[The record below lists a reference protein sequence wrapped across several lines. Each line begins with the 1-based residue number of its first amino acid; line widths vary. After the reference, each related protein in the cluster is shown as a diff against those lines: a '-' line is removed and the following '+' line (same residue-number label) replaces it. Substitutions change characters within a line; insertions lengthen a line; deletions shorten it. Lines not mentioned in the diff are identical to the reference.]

1 MNRLLVA
8 NLTLMVPVLAWGLPL
23 PFMDQLFDRWD
34 PVASS
39 VLRYWLAAPL
49 LWLIWRLTRRSGTP
63 LRPAGI
69 GWWPLV
75 RLATLGL
82 TAFSICYS
90 YALDYMHPVT
100 AAVLSATAPV
110 ISAVVARVL
119 YRHHVAQG
127 LGIAILLSVVGGALA
142 TVDFDAVGGASLELR
157 GGEALLVL
165 SSVIW
170 AWYSLEVQRLMP
182 EVPQLQASMLT
193 ALPVIWVMPLVYA
206 LLLTLGLAR
215 LPPPIESWRADDIAV
230 LVWFSVMAV
239 AAAIVA
245 WNQGVKLV
253 GVVVASLYLNLVP
266 IAAILAGLFIGVMPR
281 PLQIVGGIIVLA
293 GVVQAQL
300 RLLQRRQRL
309 QTGASKRDPR

>member
-1 MNRLLVA
+1 LNRLLAA

-34 PVASS
+34 PVAAS

-49 LWLIWRLTRRSGTP
+49 LWLIWRLTRRPGTP
-63 LRPAGI
+63 LRPPGI

-82 TAFSICYS
+82 TAFSISYS

-119 YRHHVAQG
+119 FRHPVARG
-127 LGIAILLSVVGGALA
+127 LGIAIVLSLVGGVLC
-142 TVDFDAVGGASLELR
+142 TVDFDAVGGASIELR
-157 GGEALLVL
+157 GGEAILVI
-165 SSVIW
+165 SSVVW

-182 EVPQLQASMLT
+182 DVPQLQASMLT
-193 ALPVIWVMPLVYA
+193 ALPVVWVMPLIYA
-206 LLLTLGLAR
+206 LLLALGLAR
-215 LPPPIESWRADDIAV
+215 LPPPVEAWRADDLAV

-239 AAAIVA
+239 AAAIVC
-245 WNQGVKLV
+245 WNLGVKLV

-266 IAAILAGLFIGVMPR
+266 VAAILAGLAIGVVPQ
-281 PLQIVGGIIVLA
+281 PLQVVGGVIVLA

-300 RLLQRRQRL
+300 RLLQRRRARR
-309 QTGASKRDPR
+309 TPAKASPP